1 MPHYHVLEDRPSSFF
16 ITHPLALQCLRW
28 HLKKQTN
35 TSRPTVG
42 CLTITVV
49 TKFGIADLQRRPQP
63 PCQSLAAKNRFCLR
77 VLPAPP
83 SSSPPL
89 SSPPTHG
96 RRASERAS
104 EHPDLSARGV
114 RPFQPAPKSH
124 HSNHLPQPITAMLL
138 RSPGKA
144 ARSSLVGGFPALG
157 ASSAVA
163 SPLRPP
169 VAINRSLTIS

>member
-1 MPHYHVLEDRPSSFF
+1 MAP
-16 ITHPLALQCLRW
+16 
-28 HLKKQTN
+28 LKKQTN

-83 SSSPPL
+83 FLLAAPFLPSDA
-89 SSPPTHG
+89 
-96 RRASERAS
+96 RAASERAS

-144 ARSSLVGGFPALG
+144 ARSSLAGDFRLWALRLPSLPRCDRQWQSIG
-157 ASSAVA
+157 
-163 SPLRPP
+163 LLQFHK
-169 VAINRSLTIS
+169 NRRKK

>member
-1 MPHYHVLEDRPSSFF
+1 MKIVLLVSSSRTLWPSSASDG
-16 ITHPLALQCLRW
+16 T
-28 HLKKQTN
+28 LKKQTN
-35 TSRPTVG
+35 TSRSTVG

-83 SSSPPL
+83 PPRRPFPPL
-89 SSPPTHG
+89 
-96 RRASERAS
+96 RRTGGERAS

-169 VAINRSLTIS
+169 VAINRSITIS